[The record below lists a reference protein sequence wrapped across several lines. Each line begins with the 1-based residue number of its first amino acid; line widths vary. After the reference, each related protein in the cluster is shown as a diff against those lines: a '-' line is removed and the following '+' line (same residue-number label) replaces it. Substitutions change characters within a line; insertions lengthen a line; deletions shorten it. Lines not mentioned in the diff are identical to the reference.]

1 MEFNLLLQKQSSRFL
16 ILWACIVRLG
26 LTLFYLLFGLHI
38 LLDVSKEN
46 FDVVVHGDFVVAASV
61 ISDENG
67 NIIIAVTQ
75 KLTYSDALIGE
86 ASATLLTSQVTASSG
101 CGNLFLEGDA
111 LLVILAINNP
121 LLFLFL
127 VFC

>member
-16 ILWACIVRLG
+16 ILWACIVTLG